1 MTDETL
7 DYQPGGVPISPQA
20 KRFGYEFPVYVSQ
33 TVWDDQCIGHFPHRF
48 NTHTEKRI
56 VELLQ
61 YCYDGMLKKLSVE
74 DDFILY
80 YFKVW
85 YFDRDL
91 PKKVGRK
98 LPKKKRARLAA
109 RLFRDPDTQGP
120 WLYIFNPKEDSI
132 DELTKGTDA
141 RTGAVA
147 DESTVGSSE
156 DSGPPV
162 HLYDEG
168 GDVFEGSVG
177 NSAGEPVDE
186 HTDGQD

>member
-1 MTDETL
+1 MSEEDHL
-7 DYQPGGVPISPQA
+7 YCPGGIPITPQA
-20 KRFGYEFPVYVSQ
+20 RRFGYEFPVYVSK
-33 TVWDDQCIGHFPHRF
+33 TVWAGQCLYVGTPNKHG
-48 NTHTEKRI
+48 TSTERRI
-56 VELLQ
+56 IELLQ
-61 YCYDGMLKKLSVE
+61 YCYDGMIKKLAVQ
-74 DDFILY
+74 DDFVFY
-80 YFKVW
+80 QFKVW
-85 YFDRDL
+85 YWCSVNRT
-91 PKKVGRK
+91 K
-98 LPKKKRARLAA
+98 KKKRRAMLAA
-109 RLFRDPDTQGP
+109 RLFQDPDTQGP

-141 RTGAVA
+141 PTGAVA

-177 NSAGEPVDE
+177 DSAGEPVDE